1 MKIAILGL
9 GVVGRGVYDIITSR
23 FAPEI
28 EVKTILDLLPL
39 EELRCF
45 HAKSID
51 EIVNDPEIDLVVE
64 AMGGLHPASDY
75 VLKALKAGKHVVT
88 PNKQMVSTLFAELQ
102 QTAAEN
108 GARILFTPSAGGG
121 IPWLYNLVRTKRS
134 GGIEALRGI
143 INGTTNFILD
153 SMEKSGADFGDILKE
168 AQRLGYAE
176 ANPAADIDGIDIC
189 RKCAISA
196 NLAFDAQVDPAA
208 IDTAGIRH
216 ISGKD
221 IRTFREKG
229 LHCRLL
235 CHAEKL
241 PDGKISAYVEPVLL
255 KEEALEAHVP
265 SNFNMVFLKGPE
277 VGELGFY
284 GQGAGRYPTAH
295 SLVEDI
301 LDIRAGQAYGWN
313 GTHTEVD
320 NHQTVHTYYIRT
332 EDPVLLKLKT
342 VSFGE
347 GFLSE
352 PLSVAEM
359 HHAAATAEAA
369 GNEVFFAAIR
379 E

>member
-1 MKIAILGL
+1 MKIAIMGL
-9 GVVGRGVYDIITSR
+9 GVVGRGVYDIITSS

-39 EELRCF
+39 EELHCF

-51 EIVNDPEIDLVVE
+51 EIVNDPEIELVVE
-64 AMGGLHPASDY
+64 AMGGLHPASDF
-75 VLKALKAGKHVVT
+75 VLKALRAGKHVVT
-88 PNKQMVSTLFAELQ
+88 PNKQMVSTIFSELQ
-102 QTAAEN
+102 QAAADN
-108 GARILFTPSAGGG
+108 GVKILFTPSAGGG
-121 IPWLYNLVRTKRS
+121 IPWLYNLVRTKRC
-134 GGIEALRGI
+134 GGIEAFRGI

-153 SMEKSGADFGDILKE
+153 SMEKSGADFADILKE
-168 AQRLGYAE
+168 AQLLGYAE
-176 ANPAADIDGIDIC
+176 ANPSADIDGIDIQ

-221 IRTFREKG
+221 IQTFQEHG

-235 CHAEKL
+235 CNAEKL

-255 KEEALEAHVP
+255 KDDALEAHVP
-265 SNFNMVFLKGPE
+265 ANFNMVFLKGPE

-301 LDIRAGQAYGWN
+301 LDIQAGQAYGWN
-313 GTHTEVD
+313 GAHTETD
-320 NHQTVHTYYIRT
+320 NHQAVHAYYIRT
-332 EDPVLLKLKT
+332 GDPALLKLKT
-342 VSFGE
+342 APFGE
-347 GFLSE
+347 GFLSG
-352 PLSVAEM
+352 PLSVTEM
-359 HHAAATAEAA
+359 HRAARTAEAA
-369 GNEVFFAAIR
+369 GSEVFFAAIR